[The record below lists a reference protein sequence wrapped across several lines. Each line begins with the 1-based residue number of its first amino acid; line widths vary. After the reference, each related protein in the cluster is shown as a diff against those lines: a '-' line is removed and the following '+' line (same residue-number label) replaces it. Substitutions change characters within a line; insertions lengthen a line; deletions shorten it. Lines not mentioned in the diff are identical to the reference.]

1 MRGTNTTAYILL
13 TLTALFW
20 AGTIIVGRVV
30 ADDVPPLSLNF
41 WRWVVALI
49 FIAPFGLRGLRKRW
63 SDVVRHWRLL
73 VVLGVLN
80 MTGFGSFLFLGL
92 KHTEAINGS
101 LLLGTMPVN
110 IIAVAWLITREKITP
125 VQGIGILVG
134 FLGLLTIVA
143 RADLSVLL
151 GMTFN
156 LGDPVIWLSI
166 LFYAFY
172 SVYLPRA
179 PKDLPLASLMTVL
192 CAVGVVT
199 CLPFYLWETYGEGL
213 TTLPSLDALWAI
225 VYLGVFSSLLA
236 QIFWVAGINRVGP
249 STAGNFIYLAPVFGT
264 IMAIL
269 LLGET
274 FRWFH
279 AVGIALV
286 FAGVYLATRKPANMG
301 ANEEGGPE
309 ARPE

>member
-1 MRGTNTTAYILL
+1 MRAANSTAYVLL

-30 ADDVPPLSLNF
+30 ADTVPPLSLNF
-41 WRWVVALI
+41 WRWVVALVV
-49 FIAPFGLRGLRKRW
+49 IAPFGARGLVAHW
-63 SDVVRHWRLL
+63 PDIARHWRLL
-73 VVLGVLN
+73 VVLGILN

-110 IIAVAWLITREKITP
+110 IVVVAWLITRERITP
-125 VQGIGILVG
+125 VQGIGIVVG

-143 RADLSVLL
+143 RADVSVLL
-151 GMTFN
+151 GLTFN

-179 PKDLPLASLMTVL
+179 PQTLPLASLMTVL
-192 CAVGVVT
+192 CAVGVAT
-199 CLPFYLWETYGEGL
+199 CLPFYLWETWGEDL
-213 TTLPSLDALWAI
+213 ATTPSWDALWAV

-236 QIFWVAGINRVGP
+236 QIFWVAGIARVGP
-249 STAGNFIYLAPVFGT
+249 STAGYFIYLAPVFGT
-264 IMAIL
+264 IMAIV

-286 FAGVYLATRKPANMG
+286 FAGVFLATRKG
-301 ANEEGGPE
+301 AE
-309 ARPE
+309 A

>member
-1 MRGTNTTAYILL
+1 MRAENTTAYILL
-13 TLTALFW
+13 TMTALFW

-30 ADDVPPLSLNF
+30 ADTVPPLSLNF
-41 WRWVVALI
+41 WRWVVALVV
-49 FIAPFGLRGLRKRW
+49 IAPFGVRGVRRHW
-63 SDVVRHWRLL
+63 PDVTRHWRLL
-73 VVLGVLN
+73 AVLGVLN

-101 LLLGTMPVN
+101 LLLGTMPIN
-110 IIAVAWLITREKITP
+110 IVAVAWLITRERITP
-125 VQGIGILVG
+125 VQAIGVAVG
-134 FLGLLTIVA
+134 FLGLLTIIA
-143 RADLSVLL
+143 RADLSVLFGL
-151 GMTFN
+151 TFN
-156 LGDPVIWLSI
+156 VGDPVIWLSI
-166 LFYAFY
+166 VFYAFY

-199 CLPFYLWETYGEGL
+199 CLPFYLWETYGEDL
-213 TTLPSLDALWAI
+213 ATLPSWDALWAVI
-225 VYLGVFSSLLA
+225 YLGVFSSLLA
-236 QIFWVAGINRVGP
+236 QIFWVAGVNRIGP
-249 STAGNFIYLAPVFGT
+249 STAGYFIYLAPVFGT
-264 IMAIL
+264 VMAIL

-286 FAGVYLATRKPANMG
+286 FAGVYLATRRG
-301 ANEEGGPE
+301 ATTGQNEKGGPE